1 MKLLLVD
8 DERYVIESI
17 KKNICWERTGITEIY
32 TAFTMKQAQ
41 EIITAVKMDIIISDI
56 VMPAATGFDLVQWV
70 REQNFRIQVIFLTS
84 YAEFD
89 YARRAIQLE
98 SVEYLLKPIDF
109 EKLEEALKK
118 AEHAVLQGKQIEK
131 LTEAS
136 AQWEKDRTMLQKDIW
151 RNSLS
156 GNMTKS
162 QFCEAAKRMN
172 LYHDGSIFFKPVC
185 FYMDHKSEG
194 TQKWEPS
201 TIEFIMQNVLTELF
215 DSLYV
220 RVDTVLCE
228 SEYRYWVILSADK
241 IPEEGE
247 KIKEK
252 ELLDQFVHW
261 LTDHMH
267 SCFWC
272 GAGNWSEF
280 SEMTAQADDLRKMHE
295 SSLSVWNE
303 VIYLQEFQPSGA
315 VYKNPELD
323 TWKTLLAEE
332 DVEAVITSIH
342 SYLETVRKNE
352 MITQQLLLSLR
363 TDVTQMVYVWLS
375 EMGIYANALF
385 SDKESEK
392 YMRAAVN
399 GFNEMMEYV
408 ENLMRKAVGYKLYI
422 TKEASVADQI
432 CTYIDSHFREEIRR
446 DELAELVYLNT
457 DYMSRMF
464 KKEKGV
470 SISNYILQKRVDEA
484 KKLLCSSSLPIN
496 SVSLHI
502 GYSNFSYFT
511 KMFKENTGLTPLEYR
526 RKFGERTQV

>member
-1 MKLLLVD
+1 M
-8 DERYVIESI
+8 
-17 KKNICWERTGITEIY
+17 
-32 TAFTMKQAQ
+32 
-41 EIITAVKMDIIISDI
+41 
-56 VMPAATGFDLVQWV
+56 
-70 REQNFRIQVIFLTS
+70 
-84 YAEFD
+84 
-89 YARRAIQLE
+89 
-98 SVEYLLKPIDF
+98 
-109 EKLEEALKK
+109 
-118 AEHAVLQGKQIEK
+118 H
-131 LTEAS
+131 
-136 AQWEKDRTMLQKDIW
+136 
-151 RNSLS
+151 
-156 GNMTKS
+156 
-162 QFCEAAKRMN
+162 
-172 LYHDGSIFFKPVC
+172 
-185 FYMDHKSEG
+185 
-194 TQKWEPS
+194 
-201 TIEFIMQNVLTELF
+201 NVLTEF
-215 DSLYV
+215 IVSLYV
-220 RVDTVLCE
+220 SVDTVLCE
-228 SEYRYWVILSADK
+228 NEYRYWVILSADQ

-247 KIKEK
+247 TIMEK
-252 ELLDQFVHW
+252 DLLDQFVHW
-261 LTDHMH
+261 MTDHMH

-303 VIYLQEFQPSGA
+303 VIYLREFQPSGA

-323 TWKTLLAEE
+323 TWKTLLAGE
-332 DVEAVITSIH
+332 DVEAVITSIQ

-385 SDKESEK
+385 SDKESEN
-392 YMRAAVN
+392 YMLGAVN

-422 TKEASVADQI
+422 TKEDSVADQI
-432 CTYIDSHFREEIRR
+432 CTYIDSHFREEIHR

-484 KKLLCSSSLPIN
+484 KKLLCGSSLPIN
-496 SVSLHI
+496 TVSLHI

-526 RKFGERTQV
+526 RKFGEGTHV